1 MKPMIDSKKC
11 TNCGTCVNY
20 CPMGFFKIVNGKVKV
35 NDKPDGDCL
44 GCEACVAGCP
54 SSAIKL
60 VKK

>member
-1 MKPMIDSKKC
+1 
-11 TNCGTCVNY
+11 
-20 CPMGFFKIVNGKVKV
+20 MGFFKIVNGKVKV